1 MTITHIII
9 KIALF
14 AIIYIYIYC
23 YVYNI
28 YIYLYIYYIIIF
40 FNKVTFIL
48 QNNLNIIWF
57 SSDLLEDMKN
67 S

>member
-14 AIIYIYIYC
+14 AIIYIYIYIAM
-23 YVYNI
+23 YII
-28 YIYLYIYYIIIF
+28 YTFIYTYYYIIIF

-48 QNNLNIIWF
+48 QNNLNIII
-57 SSDLLEDMKN
+57 
-67 S
+67 